1 MKIAII
7 YDVNDI
13 KKKKFSINLKET
25 LIKLDKDKLNKE
37 DTTVDMYKSSEN
49 ITCIYDVY
57 ILVVYNINELISVQE
72 KIKEANKV
80 LVLTDNTDV
89 KFIIYCVNYTKNLC
103 YLNVDITT
111 ILGKIYS
118 IYQTVRKDGL

>member
-13 KKKKFSINLKET
+13 KKKKFSIKLKDT
-25 LIKLDKDKLNKE
+25 LVKLNE
-37 DTTVDMYKSSEN
+37 GMSIHIYKSNDN
-49 ITCIYDVY
+49 INYIYDVY
-57 ILVVYNINELISVQE
+57 ILVVYNISELIKCQE

-80 LVLTDNTDV
+80 LVLTDNTNV
-89 KFIIYCVNYTKNLC
+89 KFIISCVNYTKNLC

-111 ILGKIYS
+111 ILSKIHS
-118 IYQTVRKDGL
+118 IYQIVRKDKF